1 LNYRIIFII
10 IMCQIL
16 TKTMLNVGVHAARD
30 FPVHFTTL
38 RIHHQHSGFHP
49 SVLSTY
55 VACSTVLQRHVN
67 PWMTQIGPDLSP
79 KCAYF
84 TSWPKIATLV
94 RPSIYLQGL
103 GPISSIQGFRPYY
116 CFLLPP
122 LAHRS
127 TGSAAI
133 PAPES
138 I

>member
-1 LNYRIIFII
+1 
-10 IMCQIL
+10 MCQIFM
-16 TKTMLNVGVHAARD
+16 KMMLNVGVHATRD
-30 FPVHFTTL
+30 FPVHFSTL

-55 VACSTVLQRHVN
+55 VACNTVLQRPVN
-67 PWMTQIGPDLSP
+67 PWMTQIGPDLSL

-84 TSWPKIATLV
+84 TSWPKIQVSTLV
-94 RPSIYLQGL
+94 HPSIYLQGL
-103 GPISSIQGFRPYY
+103 GPISSIQGFRPYC

-122 LAHRS
+122 LAHCS

-133 PAPES
+133 PASES